1 MPAAPRRMAHL
12 GSYIIMS
19 NKFVPARA
27 LSLVSLAVSSGI
39 AAAAPQLEREVLRE
53 VVVTAAR
60 MRQPLVVEADAR
72 APRQPVP
79 AHDGADYL
87 KTVPGFAVIRKG
99 GTDGDPVFR
108 GMAASRINVQVDGEQ
123 VLGGCGMRMDP
134 PTAYVF
140 PEAYDR
146 IVVIKGPQTVLHG
159 PGNSAAAVSFER
171 VPRRYDSPGLAA
183 HGSVLAGSFGR
194 NDLVAD
200 LELGTPRVYARL
212 SGTRAEADEYRDGAG
227 REVHA
232 GYRRWS
238 GNALFGWTPDEQTRL
253 ELSGALSDGEAAYA
267 DRAMDG
273 AKFARDNLGLRFER
287 RELSERVRRVEL
299 RGFYNYVDHVMDNY
313 SLRRFVPSTMMP
325 GRAVSNP
332 DRETTGAK
340 AEVELAFGES
350 LVASLGLERQE
361 NVHTLRSS
369 MNQSMMPFE
378 LMARVEDG
386 RFRSDSL
393 YGELAWRVADRHKL
407 VGGLRLDDW
416 SARDQRRT
424 LNLGM
429 TSVANPTAG
438 ARRDERLGGG
448 FLRYEV
454 ALAERPA
461 TAYVGVGRVERFP
474 DYWEL
479 LAANREAVDG
489 LSAFG
494 TRPERTTQLDVGL
507 LWQASRVSL
516 SLSAF
521 ASEVDDYILLQ
532 DGYRKGMRT
541 TTVVRNVDART
552 WGAEADATLR
562 VGEAWKLG
570 GTLAW
575 TQGDNRSDGTPLAQ
589 MPPLEARLM
598 LGYERA
604 AWSAGALLRVVAA
617 QDRFVVGQGNIVGQ
631 DIAPTGGFAIL
642 SLNAGWR
649 PRDTL
654 LVTAGIDNLFGR
666 DYAEHLSRA
675 GAMVSGFTQTTR
687 VGEPGRTLWLKASAD
702 TR

>member
-1 MPAAPRRMAHL
+1 
-12 GSYIIMS
+12 MS
-19 NKFVPARA
+19 SHFGIARA
-27 LSLVSLAVSSGI
+27 LSLATLGTLSGI
-39 AAAAPQLEREVLRE
+39 AAATPPTDREELNE

-60 MRQPLVVEADAR
+60 MQAPLLVETDAR

-87 KTVPGFAVIRKG
+87 KTVPGFSVIRKG

-108 GMAASRINVQVDGEQ
+108 GMAASRVNVQIDGEQ

-146 IVVIKGPQTVLHG
+146 IVVVKGPQTVLRG

-171 VPRRYDSPGLAA
+171 DPRRYESADHFA
-183 HGSVLAGSFGR
+183 HGSALAGSFGR

-200 LELGTPRVYARL
+200 LELGTPRVYTRL
-212 SGTRAEADEYRDGAG
+212 SGTRAEAEDYADGAG
-227 REVHA
+227 RDVHA
-232 GYRRWS
+232 AYQRWS
-238 GNALFGWTPDEQTRL
+238 ANGALGWTPDEQTRV

-273 AKFARDNLGLRFER
+273 VKFARDNLGLWLER
-287 RELSERVRRVEL
+287 RELSEHLRRIEL

-313 SLRRFVPSTMMP
+313 SLRTFVPSTMMP

-340 AEVELAFGES
+340 AEIELAWGD
-350 LVASLGLERQE
+350 ALGGTLGFERQE
-361 NVHTLRSS
+361 NVHTLRST
-369 MNQSMMPFE
+369 MNETMMPYE
-378 LMARVEDG
+378 AMARVEDG

-393 YGELAWRVADRHKL
+393 YGELAWRPAAGRKL

-416 SARDQRRT
+416 SARDRRAT

-429 TSVANPTAG
+429 TSAANPTAG
-438 ARRDERLGGG
+438 AQRDARLGGG
-448 FLRYEV
+448 FLRYEA
-454 ALAERPA
+454 ALAARPA
-461 TAYVGVGRVERFP
+461 TAYVGVGHVERFP

-479 LAANREAVDG
+479 IASNREAVDS

-494 TRPERTTQLDVGL
+494 TRPERTTQLDAGL
-507 LWQASRVSL
+507 LWQASRLSV

-532 DGYRKGMRT
+532 NGYRKGMRS

-562 VGEAWKLG
+562 VGDAWKLG
-570 GTLAW
+570 GSLAW
-575 TQGDNRSDGTPLAQ
+575 TQGDNRSDGTALAQ
-589 MPPLEARLM
+589 MPPLEARLT

-617 QDRFVVGQGNIVGQ
+617 QDRYVVGQGNIVGQ
-631 DIAPTGGFAIL
+631 DIGPSGGFAIL

-649 PRDTL
+649 PRDGL
-654 LVTAGIDNLFGR
+654 LVTAGVDNLFDR

-675 GAMVSGFTQTTR
+675 GAMVSGFTQTAR
-687 VGEPGRTLWLKASAD
+687 VSEPGRTLWFKASAD
-702 TR
+702 IR